1 MKRLKK
7 KLMKRIYILFFYFIL
22 FGVSNI
28 GNSAEINFKP
38 LFDKSDKVF
47 AHKILEIMPSLNNV
61 MIGNPNAKNIIIEFV
76 DYNCGYCKAIHKEII
91 DLANNTELD
100 LVVYFFQFPILSDSS
115 RLYSKILL
123 SVAEQNTDEA
133 ILLHDKLMNVK
144 GNLNENKLNDILSL
158 ININQEKFEKDIV
171 SLEIEEKIEVSY
183 YVARRI
189 GGTGTPLLIINN
201 FVEQGF
207 RTKEEIIDILD

>member
-1 MKRLKK
+1 
-7 KLMKRIYILFFYFIL
+7 MKRIYIILFYFIL
-22 FGVSNI
+22 FVISTI
-28 GNSAEINFKP
+28 ANSAEINFKP
-38 LFDKSDKVF
+38 LFDKSNKVF

-61 MIGNPNAKNIIIEFV
+61 RIGDPNAKNIIIEFV

-91 DLANNTELD
+91 DLANNKELD
-100 LVVYFFQFPILSDSS
+100 LVVYFFQFPVLSDSS

-123 SVAEQNTDEA
+123 SVAEQNMEEA
-133 ILLHDKLMNVK
+133 IVLHDKLMNIK
-144 GNLNENKLNDILSL
+144 GNLNDNKLNFILSD
-158 ININQEKFEKDIV
+158 ININQKKFEEDMM
-171 SLEIEEKIEVSY
+171 SLNIEEKIEVSY

-207 RTKEEIIDILD
+207 RTKEEIINILN

>member
-1 MKRLKK
+1 
-7 KLMKRIYILFFYFIL
+7 MKRIYILFIYFIL
-22 FGVSNI
+22 SGASNI
-28 GNSAEINFKP
+28 ASAAEITFKP
-38 LFDKSDKVF
+38 LFDKSDKIF
-47 AHKILEIMPSLNNV
+47 AHKILEVMPSLNNIR
-61 MIGNPNAKNIIIEFV
+61 IGNPNAKNIIIEFV

-91 DLANNTELD
+91 NLANKKELD

-123 SVAEQNTDEA
+123 SVAEQNIDQA
-133 ILLHDKLMNVK
+133 ILLHDKFMNVK
-144 GNLNENKLNDILSL
+144 GALNENKLNDILSK
-158 ININQEKFEKDIV
+158 ININQEKFEEDIV
-171 SLEIEEKIEVSY
+171 SLDIEEKIEVSY

-207 RTKEEIIDILD
+207 RTKEEIINILN

>member
-1 MKRLKK
+1 MKQF
-7 KLMKRIYILFFYFIL
+7 YIFFFYFIL
-22 FGVSNI
+22 FGVNNI

-61 MIGNPNAKNIIIEFV
+61 RIGNPNAKNIINEFV

-91 DLANNTELD
+91 DLANNRKLD
-100 LVVYFFQFPILSDSS
+100 LVVYFQFPILSDSS

-133 ILLHDKLMNVK
+133 IFYMTN
-144 GNLNENKLNDILSL
+144 
-158 ININQEKFEKDIV
+158 
-171 SLEIEEKIEVSY
+171 
-183 YVARRI
+183 
-189 GGTGTPLLIINN
+189 
-201 FVEQGF
+201 
-207 RTKEEIIDILD
+207 

>member
-1 MKRLKK
+1 
-7 KLMKRIYILFFYFIL
+7 MKRIYIILFYFIL
-22 FGVSNI
+22 FVISTI
-28 GNSAEINFKP
+28 ANSAEINFKP
-38 LFDKSDKVF
+38 LFDKSNKVF

-61 MIGNPNAKNIIIEFV
+61 RIGDPNAKNIIIEFV

-91 DLANNTELD
+91 DLANNKELD
-100 LVVYFFQFPILSDSS
+100 LVVYFFQFPVLSDSS

-123 SVAEQNTDEA
+123 SVAEQNMEEA
-133 ILLHDKLMNVK
+133 IVLHDKLMNIK
-144 GNLNENKLNDILSL
+144 GNLNDNKLNFILSD
-158 ININQEKFEKDIV
+158 ININQKKFEEDMM
-171 SLEIEEKIEVSY
+171 SLNIEEKIEVSY

-207 RTKEEIIDILD
+207 RTMEEIINILD

>member
-1 MKRLKK
+1 
-7 KLMKRIYILFFYFIL
+7 MKRIYIFLFYFIL
-22 FGVSNI
+22 I
-28 GNSAEINFKP
+28 GISTIANSAEINFKP
-38 LFDKSDKVF
+38 LFDKSNKVF

-61 MIGNPNAKNIIIEFV
+61 RIGDPNAKNIIIEFV

-91 DLANNTELD
+91 DLANNKELD
-100 LVVYFFQFPILSDSS
+100 LVVYFFQFPVLSDSS

-123 SVAEQNTDEA
+123 SVAEQNMEEA
-133 ILLHDKLMNVK
+133 IVLHDKLMNIK
-144 GNLNENKLNDILSL
+144 GNLNDNKLNFILSD
-158 ININQEKFEKDIV
+158 ININQKKFEEDMM
-171 SLEIEEKIEVSY
+171 SLNIEEKIEVSY

-207 RTKEEIIDILD
+207 RTKEEIINILD

>member
-1 MKRLKK
+1 
-7 KLMKRIYILFFYFIL
+7 MKRIYIILFYFIL
-22 FGVSNI
+22 FVISTI
-28 GNSAEINFKP
+28 ANSAEINFKP
-38 LFDKSDKVF
+38 LFDKSNKVF

-61 MIGNPNAKNIIIEFV
+61 RIGDPNAKNIIIEFV

-91 DLANNTELD
+91 DLANNKELD
-100 LVVYFFQFPILSDSS
+100 LVVYFFQFPVLSDSS
-115 RLYSKILL
+115 RLYSKIIL
-123 SVAEQNTDEA
+123 SVAEQNMKEA

-144 GNLNENKLNDILSL
+144 GNLNENKLNFILSD
-158 ININQEKFEKDIV
+158 ININQKKFEEDMM
-171 SLEIEEKIEVSY
+171 SLNIEEKIEVSY

-207 RTKEEIIDILD
+207 RTMEEIINILD